1 MNMSDSHDALLEEAN
16 RCAHRVARAMSNRER
31 AFERWQSA
39 RPHNMTER
47 QQAWAAACDFEDK
60 ALLAYEEI
68 ERRAQ
73 KEATG

>member
-1 MNMSDSHDALLEEAN
+1 MSDSHDALLEEAN
-16 RCAHRVARAMSNRER
+16 RCAHRVARAASNRER
-31 AFERWQSA
+31 AFKRWQSA
-39 RPHNMTER
+39 RPHNMAER

-60 ALLAYEEI
+60 ALVAYEEI